1 MAPEQLGLLPA
12 RLSLGNEY
20 TTAVDMWALGFI
32 VHQLLTGRAPFLETP
47 LEALSSGYPTC
58 ESGQMGTDM
67 RLMLRFC
74 DGSTV
79 LPLHLLRAID
89 APESAIQFIRSLIVP
104 DPRSRLSADEALLDR
119 WITGR
124 PPSPAPG
131 QRRFENISQNSHFN
145 SIVPSPPYIP
155 SVSPQTSSAQPSKK
169 PFGES
174 VDEPQFDQVG
184 RRHTSL
190 ARRVPSRSPSP
201 SFVGGFRPYSVAP
214 AVILN
219 VPSPSSR
226 SREKA
231 EGVRSQQLRMDWVP
245 DKRPDQAVSLP
256 PLQRTATPVLESQ
269 PRQRTPK
276 NESLLSMLVL
286 PGQNANHETSSS
298 QPRPPLQPAATPV
311 PGSGPRK
318 RTPDYEC
325 LSSTV
330 QVRRGTT
337 RFAGPPQA
345 AAPATGADEHYT
357 AHV

>member
-47 LEALSSGYPTC
+47 IEALSSGYPTC
-58 ESGQMGTDM
+58 ERGQMGTDM
-67 RLMLRFC
+67 RLMLQFC

-79 LPLHLLRAID
+79 LPLQLLWAID
-89 APESAIQFIRSLIVP
+89 APESAIRFISSLIVP
-104 DPRSRLSADEALLDR
+104 DPRSRLSADEALLDP

-131 QRRFENISQNSHFN
+131 RRPFENSSQNSHFN
-145 SIVPSPPYIP
+145 SIVPSPPSIP
-155 SVSPQTSSAQPSKK
+155 WVSPQALSSEK
-169 PFGES
+169 PFGEI

-184 RRHTSL
+184 RMQTSL

-201 SFVGGFRPYSVAP
+201 SRFGGFRPYSVAP

-219 VPSPSSR
+219 VPTPRSR

-231 EGVRSQQLRMDWVP
+231 EGVRSKQLSMDWVP
-245 DKRPDQAVSLP
+245 DKRPDHAVSLP
-256 PLQRTATPVLESQ
+256 PLQPTTYPVREAQ
-269 PRQRTPK
+269 PRQRTPE
-276 NESLLSMLVL
+276 NESLLSKLVS
-286 PGQNANHETSSS
+286 PGHNANHEASSS
-298 QPRPPLQPAATPV
+298 QPRPPLQRAATS
-311 PGSGPRK
+311 PGSGLRK
-318 RTPDYEC
+318 RTPDYEYP
-325 LSSTV
+325 LSTV

-337 RFAGPPQA
+337 RVAGPPQA
-345 AAPATGADEHYT
+345 AAPATGADEHHR